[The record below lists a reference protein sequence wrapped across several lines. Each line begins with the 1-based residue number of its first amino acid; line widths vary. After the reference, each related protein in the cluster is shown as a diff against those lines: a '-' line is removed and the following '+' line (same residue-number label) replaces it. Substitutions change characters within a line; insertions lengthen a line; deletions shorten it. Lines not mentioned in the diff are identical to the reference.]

1 MESRESS
8 PARNLQISS
17 KPAHRDP
24 RASAS
29 APGMYFCWG
38 AGEQPQRQV
47 VRGSRL
53 CLAASG
59 ERHSLLLLT
68 DGTVWSCGDNGRG
81 QLGRKGVEHAKQP
94 EQIQALETLHVDS
107 VSCGKEHSLAV
118 CHKGGV
124 FAWGA
129 GSEGQLGLG
138 ELKETVFIPS
148 KIKALSEIKIIQVS
162 CGHHHS
168 LALSADSQVFSWGKN
183 SDGQLGLDRE
193 LLWQASPQRVKSLQ
207 GIPVA
212 QVAAGGAHSFALS
225 VSGTSFGWGSNNA
238 GQLAL
243 SGSHVLAQSPKPRS
257 VGALQTLG
265 VVSISCGSEHTAV
278 LTQDGKVFTFGDN
291 SFGQL
296 GYSSTNEKKGPQ
308 FVEGIAGQVS
318 QIDCGSY
325 HTLAFVYTSRQ
336 VVCFGRVTSDTSNPA
351 PAENLTE
358 DFSIRCLISA
368 DDLVDVQVEHI
379 FAGTYANFVTTC
391 QDVASTNVPR
401 KNLPEISRINQSLIR
416 KWTAVKRRSDEQ
428 EAKREIRM
436 IFSSPACLTASF
448 LKKREMQETISIDV
462 DLEMAGNIFKKLTK
476 EKWISSTI
484 TTCLQEDLLRAL
496 PCRSPHQEALLVF
509 LLLPECPV
517 MWDPKNSNELVVP
530 FAEAVCEMN
539 DRSLKILKKCWGA
552 LQESSLN
559 TLVQMLKKA
568 VVSQIKSIKHHKTD
582 KNLKALLETMKKVH
596 KVNKTACRLPENA
609 FHIQELSSFLDTQKN
624 RWMLPKYYMMVQMSP
639 RRNPTFFFKL
649 TVRRTHLVEDALRQL
664 YAAESH
670 ELHKNLVVEFVKEVR
685 PEAAGVRSEFF
696 HCMFEEMTKP
706 EYGMFM
712 YPEEDSLMWFPVTP
726 RPKKDYFLFGL
737 LCGLALF
744 HSNIANLPFPLAL
757 YKKLLN
763 QKPTL
768 EDLKDLSPVWGK
780 SLQRILNCEADDIE
794 ELNMYFSIH
803 WDQNDVDLI
812 PNGISIPL
820 NQTNKKDYV
829 SRCVDYVFN
838 VSVKEVYEKFQLGF
852 YKVCDRELIEKFHP
866 EELMMAMTG
875 NPDYDWEQFEEN
887 SLYFDGYH
895 KSHHTIVMFWK
906 AFHKLTLDEKK
917 KFLFFLT
924 ACDRFHVKD
933 LQKMGIVFCYSETL
947 SETDNLR
954 AVTCRSMLILPKY
967 KTMER
972 MEEALQVAIK
982 YRHGFINNCYHTAV
996 TSARAPQMSKPSLP
1010 GILFS
1015 AIYSAQ
1021 GLDGF
1026 H

>member
-8 PARNLQISS
+8 PARNFQISR
-17 KPAHRDP
+17 KPDRQDP
-24 RASAS
+24 RAFAS
-29 APGMYFCWG
+29 ARGMYFYWG
-38 AGEQPQRQV
+38 AGEQPQRRV

-53 CLAASG
+53 HLAASG

-81 QLGRKGVEHAKQP
+81 QLGRKGVKHAKQP
-94 EQIQALETLHVDS
+94 EQIQALETLHINS

-118 CHKGGV
+118 CHKGRV

-138 ELKETVFIPS
+138 ELKETVFTPL

-183 SDGQLGLDRE
+183 SHGQLGLNGE
-193 LLWQASPQRVKSLQ
+193 LCWQVSPQRVKSLQ
-207 GIPVA
+207 GIPMA

-257 VGALQTLG
+257 IGALQTLG
-265 VVSISCGSEHTAV
+265 VVFISCGSEHTAV

-296 GYSSTNEKKGPQ
+296 GYSSTAEKKGPQ
-308 FVEGIAGQVS
+308 LVEGIAGQVS

-325 HTLAFVYTSRQ
+325 HTLAFVYTSGQ

-351 PAENLTE
+351 PAEDITE

-368 DDLVDVQVEHI
+368 DDLVDVQVKHI

-391 QDVASTNVPR
+391 QVPNTASTTVPR
-401 KNLPEISRINQSLIR
+401 KNLPEISRINQALIR
-416 KWTAVKRRSDEQ
+416 KCTEVKRRSDEQ

-448 LKKREMQETISIDV
+448 LKKREMQKNFSIDV
-462 DLEMAGNIFKKLTK
+462 DLEMAGDIFRKLTGQ
-476 EKWISSTI
+476 KWISSMI

-496 PCRSPHQEALLVF
+496 PYRSPHQEALLIF

-517 MWDPKNSNELVVP
+517 MWDPNNSNELVVP

-539 DRSLKILKKCWGA
+539 NKSLKILKKCCGT
-552 LQESSLN
+552 LKESSLN
-559 TLVQMLKKA
+559 TLVQMLKTA
-568 VVSQIKSIKHHKTD
+568 VVTQIKSIKHDKTD
-582 KNLKALLETMKKVH
+582 KNLKALLETLK
-596 KVNKTACRLPENA
+596 KVNKTLCRLPENA
-609 FHIQELSSFLDTQKN
+609 FHILELSNFLDTEETEIAFSLIFKDFPFIFDLLSKVRILQRN
-624 RWMLPKYYMMVQMSP
+624 SSMIQMNSLLLYHESP
-639 RRNPTFFFKL
+639 IFKL
-649 TVRRTHLVEDALRQL
+649 RVRRTHLVEDALRQL
-664 YAAESH
+664 RAAERH
-670 ELHKNLVVEFVKEVR
+670 ELHKDLVVEFIKEIR

-712 YPEEDSLMWFPVTP
+712 YPEKDSLMWFPVTP
-726 RPKKDYFLFGL
+726 QPEKNYFLFGL

-757 YKKLLN
+757 YKKLLD

-780 SLQRILNCEADDIE
+780 SLQRILNSKADDFRK
-794 ELNMYFSIH
+794 LDMNFSIY

-852 YKVCDRELIEKFHP
+852 YKVCDWELIEKFHP

-875 NPDYDWEQFEEN
+875 NPDYDWKQFEEN
-887 SLYFDGYH
+887 SQYLNGYH
-895 KSHHTIVMFWK
+895 KSHHTIQIFWK

-917 KFLFFLT
+917 KFLFFVT
-924 ACDRFHVKD
+924 ARDRFHVKG
-933 LQKMGIVFCYSETL
+933 LQKMGIIFCFSGTL

-954 AVTCRSMLILPKY
+954 ATTCRSTLYLPNY
-967 KTMER
+967 KTMQR

-982 YRHGFINNCYHTAV
+982 YRHGF
-996 TSARAPQMSKPSLP
+996 TSL
-1010 GILFS
+1010 
-1015 AIYSAQ
+1015 
-1021 GLDGF
+1021 
-1026 H
+1026 